1 MHVLIC
7 GGAGYIGSH
16 MAKMLA
22 VRGERVTIFDNL
34 STGHREAVQ
43 WGPLIVGDL
52 LVPADIDRALQASTY
67 DAVMHFS
74 AKSLV
79 GESINNPDRYYL
91 NNVVGTVNLLNA
103 LIRHRI
109 DKFIFSSSAAVF
121 GSPEYTPIDEQ
132 HPTRPINP
140 YGKTKLMV
148 ENMLADYDHAY
159 GLRSVSL
166 RYFNAAGA
174 DPEAHLG
181 ESHDPETHLIPNVLL
196 SVSKRSAPT
205 LKVFGLDYNTADGTC
220 VRDYI
225 HVNDLCDAH
234 LRALDYLMGGGNTE
248 IFNLGN
254 GRGFSVLEVIQS
266 ATLVTGKAIPY
277 SVVERRPGDPPVLV
291 ASSEKARQ
299 QLKWSPR
306 YIDLGQ
312 IIETAWKWHQEQKF

>member
-7 GGAGYIGSH
+7 GGAGYIGAH

-22 VRGERVTIFDNL
+22 GRGERVTVFDNL

-52 LVPADIDRALQASTY
+52 LVPADIDRALQAGTY

-79 GESINNPDRYYL
+79 GESICHPDRYYL
-91 NNVVGTVNLLNA
+91 NNVMGTANLLNA
-103 LIRHRI
+103 LMRHRV

-148 ENMLADYDHAY
+148 ESMLADYDQAY

-174 DPEAHLG
+174 DPDVRVG
-181 ESHDPETHLIPNVLL
+181 ESHDPETHLIPNILL
-196 SVSKRSAPT
+196 SLSKRSAPS

-225 HVNDLCDAH
+225 HVDDLCDAH
-234 LRALDYLMGGGNTE
+234 LRALDYLVAGGKTD

-266 ATLVTGKAIPY
+266 ASLVTGKKIAY
-277 SVVERRPGDPPVLV
+277 SVADRRAGDPPVLV
-291 ASSEKARQ
+291 ASSAKAHQ
-299 QLKWSPR
+299 QLNWNPR
-306 YIDLGQ
+306 YTELEQ